1 MRGGSRQSGVT
12 LIEVMTSVAVLSI
25 GLISVASLAM
35 ANLRSTAHGHNQ
47 SQATILAEELADTM
61 RSNLVAYEDDMF
73 SVNLE
78 SSESECV
85 GETLC
90 EYDEQ
95 ARFDGSQWVEHAAEA
110 LPGGVAVICMDSTP
124 DDGTIDE
131 AACDGGG
138 LNTVKLFW
146 TDTRNVDALAE
157 GETTYRHVI
166 SLVP

>member
-1 MRGGSRQSGVT
+1 MSSLRRQNGVT
-12 LIEVMTSVAVLSI
+12 LIEVMTSVAVLSV

-35 ANLRSTAHGHNQ
+35 TNLRSTAHGHNQ

-61 RSNLVAYEDDMF
+61 RSNLIAYEDDMF

-78 SSESECV
+78 TGDLDCV
-85 GETLC
+85 GETIC
-90 EYDEQ
+90 DSEQ
-95 ARFDGSQWVEHAAEA
+95 QAQFDGSQWVEHAAEA

-124 DDGTIDE
+124 DDGTMDA
-131 AACDGGG
+131 AACDGEG

-146 TDTRNVDALAE
+146 TDTRNVDSLAD